1 MTIESFNQ
9 KINFR
14 TTEHQFSQIDDFY
27 RRIFCKCEST
37 FAN

>member
-9 KINFR
+9 RIKFR
-14 TTEHQFSQIDDFY
+14 IAEHQFSQIDDFY

-37 FAN
+37 LTD